1 MGRNTRA
8 TRSGSTSDLSHNR
21 GRSAS
26 QKRTP
31 TGSHSPSPTRASKR
45 VRTSTQKA
53 SEVIFPQVA
62 KRPLLKKARIAELKN
77 SASLD
82 QADSQSAPSKSQPQK
97 MTSRTSQPAQSSQKA
112 APSPPHSQPE
122 WARRSFTK
130 TFSPSQDAI
139 LQTISTHHDTVDGPT
154 WISSTE
160 ELSSNL
166 SDSYEDIS
174 EKSGMK
180 TPPGTTK
187 GRNSHSQQSR
197 INDQAG
203 LDKEEEGDEE
213 GEEESEEEGEE
224 EDENEFEDSVSGV
237 ETIAFQPD
245 DDVCVNGVEKHL
257 EKLQK
262 RGGSSRLENDVNR
275 EMQDL
280 QIHSEAGHFLGLSL
294 STIESVR
301 LVSYTISNFA
311 STTNI

>member
-45 VRTSTQKA
+45 VRTSTHKA
-53 SEVIFPQVA
+53 SEALFSQVA

-77 SASLD
+77 SASLN

-97 MTSRTSQPAQSSQKA
+97 KTSRTSQPAQSSQKA
-112 APSPPHSQPE
+112 APSPPHSQPQ

-166 SDSYEDIS
+166 SDSYEDTS
-174 EKSGMK
+174 EKRGMK

-187 GRNSHSQQSR
+187 GRNSHSQQSQ

-203 LDKEEEGDEE
+203 LDK
-213 GEEESEEEGEE
+213 EEEGEE

-237 ETIAFQPD
+237 GAIAFQPD

-262 RGGSSRLENDVNR
+262 RRRSSRLENDFNR

-301 LVSYTISNFA
+301 LVSYTISNFP